1 MKKSILFPG
10 QGSQYVG
17 MGLDIYEAYGEAK
30 LAYEEVND
38 ALQINLSD
46 IIFNGDPSDINLT
59 KNTQPAIMAT
69 SVAIF
74 RVLQKKHNFKIEDFS
89 FCAGHSLG
97 EYTALV
103 CAESFTLSDAAK
115 ILRARGEAMQN
126 AVVSGE
132 GSMAA
137 ILGAKIEEIEL
148 IIKENNFSSVE
159 ISNDNCP
166 GQIVISGKKLEVESC
181 SLSIKNKISKKS
193 IPLPVSAPFH
203 CQLMKPAA
211 EKIKNLIMNCNLKD
225 PIIPIISNVTA
236 KVVSD
241 NELIKKLLVEQ
252 IYKRVRWREV
262 IECMFASSVKSFVEV
277 GPGKSLSGMLKRFK
291 KEILIKNFNNNEDL
305 KV

>member
-148 IIKENNFSSVE
+148 IIK
-159 ISNDNCP
+159 
-166 GQIVISGKKLEVESC
+166 
-181 SLSIKNKISKKS
+181 
-193 IPLPVSAPFH
+193 
-203 CQLMKPAA
+203 
-211 EKIKNLIMNCNLKD
+211 
-225 PIIPIISNVTA
+225 
-236 KVVSD
+236 
-241 NELIKKLLVEQ
+241 
-252 IYKRVRWREV
+252 
-262 IECMFASSVKSFVEV
+262 
-277 GPGKSLSGMLKRFK
+277 
-291 KEILIKNFNNNEDL
+291 
-305 KV
+305 

>member
-17 MGLDIYEAYGEAK
+17 MGLDIYEAYSEAK
-30 LAYEEVND
+30 STYEEVND
-38 ALQINLSD
+38 SLKINLSD
-46 IIFNGDPSDINLT
+46 IIFKGNPSDLNLT

-69 SVAIF
+69 GVAIF
-74 RVLQKKHNFKIEDFS
+74 RVLQKSHNFKIEDFS

-103 CAESFTLSDAAK
+103 CAESFSLADAAK

-126 AVVSGE
+126 AVASGE

-137 ILGAKIEEIEL
+137 VLGAEIEEIEL
-148 IIKENNFSSVE
+148 IIKENKFSSVE

-181 SLSIKNKISKKS
+181 LITIKNKISKKS
-193 IPLPVSAPFH
+193 IPLSVSAPFH

-211 EKIKNLIMNCNLKD
+211 DEIKYLIMNCNLKD
-225 PIIPIISNVTA
+225 PIIPIVSNVTA
-236 KVVSD
+236 ETVKD
-241 NELIKKLLVEQ
+241 KKKIKKLLVEQ

-262 IECMFASSVKSFVEV
+262 IEYMFKNSIENFVEI

-291 KEILIKNFNNNEDL
+291 KNILIKNFNNIDDL
-305 KV
+305 KL